1 MEHKMRRISLT
12 GLVLLL
18 LVGIVTAFYFQ
29 GELRAYSHT
38 DTNQISSNRA
48 NTITGGPSNTTA
60 YIYYTL
66 KQSTAFVLARAL
78 RGSSAQPVGDP
89 QAVARSSDGFGLAE
103 PDSVLNMQLSP
114 DGRSLAIDVARDHG
128 EQGLRC

>member
-38 DTNQISSNRA
+38 GTNQISSKKA

-66 KQSTAFVLARAL
+66 KQSTGFLLARAL
-78 RGSSAQPVGDP
+78 NGSIGQPVSDP
-89 QAVARSSDGFGLAE
+89 QAAARFCDGVGLAE
-103 PDSVLNMQLSP
+103 AHSGLHLQPSP
-114 DGRSLAIDVARDHG
+114 
-128 EQGLRC
+128 